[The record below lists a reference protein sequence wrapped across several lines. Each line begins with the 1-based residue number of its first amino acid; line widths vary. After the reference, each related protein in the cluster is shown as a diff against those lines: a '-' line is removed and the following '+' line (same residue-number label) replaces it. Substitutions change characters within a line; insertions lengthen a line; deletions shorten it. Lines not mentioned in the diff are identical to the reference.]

1 MQGAGITFVM
11 VVAQVLSVGLNTL
24 IKASMSKG
32 MSIFVYVA
40 YSNLLGFCF
49 LLLAT
54 TIRHRNRAPT
64 PINNSILFRIF
75 VLGLLSS
82 PTLTS
87 TMEDIVPAYT
97 FIIAI
102 ICRMERLDLKL
113 QSCQAKSIGTVV
125 SIAGA
130 LIMTLYKGLPMTI
143 DVMPNNAFLS
153 SQQSKWLLGGFL
165 LAVGCFCGSV
175 SLVIQTWTIKD
186 YPEEL
191 MLITISS
198 SFSVILSFIVA
209 FIAEENPKAWI
220 LKLDMELVC
229 IFYSGIVV
237 MSTRN
242 VVYVWACRKKGPV
255 YVAMF
260 SPLGIVIALAMGIVF
275 LGDALYLG
283 SIIGAAIIA
292 IGFYAVIW
300 GQAQQETMAYE
311 KYGTSSSIISSSP
324 SSEAPLLPNKIKDT
338 SSFICGDGRDGV
350 KTRDLWD
357 GRGATVR
364 VEG

>member
-75 VLGLLSS
+75 VLGLLSVTIQTLIYTGLGYSS

-338 SSFICGDGRDGV
+338 SSFV
-350 KTRDLWD
+350 
-357 GRGATVR
+357 
-364 VEG
+364 

>member
-1 MQGAGITFVM
+1 MQGAGVTFVM
-11 VVAQVLSVGLNTL
+11 VVVQVLSVGLNTM
-24 IKASMSKG
+24 IKASLSKG
-32 MSIFVYVA
+32 MSIFVFVA
-40 YSNLLGFCF
+40 YSNLFAFCF
-49 LLLAT
+49 LLQAT

-75 VLGLLSS
+75 VLGLLSVSIQTLIYTGLGYSS

-87 TMEDIVPAYT
+87 TMEDLIPAYT

-102 ICRMERLDLKL
+102 ISRMEKLDLKL
-113 QSCQAKSIGTVV
+113 QSCQAKSIGTVI

-130 LIMTLYKGLPMTI
+130 LIMTLYKGLPMTS
-143 DVMPNNAFLS
+143 DVMPNNVFLS

-165 LAVGCFCGSV
+165 LAVGCFFCSI

-191 MLITISS
+191 MLITISTS
-198 SFSVILSFIVA
+198 LSVILSFIVA
-209 FIAEENPKAWI
+209 FIAEENPKA
-220 LKLDMELVC
+220 
-229 IFYSGIVV
+229 IFV

-242 VVYVWACRKKGPV
+242 VVNVWACRKKGPV

-283 SIIGAAIIA
+283 SLIGAAIIA
-292 IGFYAVIW
+292 IGFYAVTW
-300 GQAQQETMAYE
+300 GQAQEETMGYE
-311 KYGTSSSIISSSP
+311 KHGTCSIISSP
-324 SSEAPLLPNKIKDT
+324 SSETPLLLNKSKD
-338 SSFICGDGRDGV
+338 SSYFV
-350 KTRDLWD
+350 
-357 GRGATVR
+357 
-364 VEG
+364 